1 MRQSALMALARYKT
15 SLPTAVSF
23 MMMLVDMITSSAV
36 PANSFKIRYTICRNE
51 GSLFWKSL
59 EMPKKRVV
67 ASFVGNCSPV
77 NMRTAILVSNV
88 RHVRGEIGEEL
99 KRRAARIVWSVCGKR
114 MEAPGGKQL
123 HTILEYGGPIKLDHD
138 LVRIFIFL
146 HIAHLARELEST
158 SRE

>member
-1 MRQSALMALARYKT
+1 MALARYKT

-67 ASFVGNCSPV
+67 ASCRPQLSPV
-77 NMRTAILVSNV
+77 KSSSASLVNICWVLACASILF
-88 RHVRGEIGEEL
+88 G
-99 KRRAARIVWSVCGKR
+99 C
-114 MEAPGGKQL
+114 
-123 HTILEYGGPIKLDHD
+123 
-138 LVRIFIFL
+138 
-146 HIAHLARELEST
+146 
-158 SRE
+158 

>member
-23 MMMLVDMITSSAV
+23 IMILVDMITSSAV
-36 PANSFKIRYTICRNE
+36 PASSFKIRYTICRND
-51 GSLFWKSL
+51 GSLFWNSL
-59 EMPKKRVV
+59 EIPKKRVV

-99 KRRAARIVWSVCGKR
+99 NRRARRIISSALNMCSAWRRQGVLLIAHHLGKRRSDQA
-114 MEAPGGKQL
+114 
-123 HTILEYGGPIKLDHD
+123 
-138 LVRIFIFL
+138 
-146 HIAHLARELEST
+146 
-158 SRE
+158 